1 MKIIQRPPSPHLVA
15 ILLLTLI
22 CVACSPATSTGA
34 TPQNHDSPV
43 ASASSS
49 GTTLTAVGTSTTQS
63 CPNAVKDP
71 THWDPIIPTQSGT
84 TQVGMVSC
92 GSLLGDA
99 SLQALVN
106 VYHQGTGQILDVY
119 VYTNITAARPSRIF
133 TLMNLEKG
141 DARISAS
148 NTIIT
153 NEVDENSSINKGRG
167 NAALR
172 RDLSRE
178 FQWSSSKKAFV
189 QIAFP
194 GIFPDLTRYHAEM
207 DQLEVNQGYQT
218 WKRDAAM
225 TAQACAENFLKWF
238 PHPVTTIQ
246 SGGGAHDINATVLVN
261 NPDPSGSS
269 IIVSLSRLDGNIN
282 DGIWEVTDVDSNAA
296 TISSLHNGD
305 RLSSPVT
312 ITGTGVAS
320 GSFIGTMTVF
330 DHLYTDIGDMDVVGD
345 NPTGKTTFSSYLTYT
360 SSYQTGVQ
368 EGVLAFYVINF
379 DSNSIETAVMRKVLL
394 SPTTGQ

>member
-1 MKIIQRPPSPHLVA
+1 
-15 ILLLTLI
+15 
-22 CVACSPATSTGA
+22 
-34 TPQNHDSPV
+34 
-43 ASASSS
+43 
-49 GTTLTAVGTSTTQS
+49 
-63 CPNAVKDP
+63 
-71 THWDPIIPTQSGT
+71 
-84 TQVGMVSC
+84 MVSC

-106 VYHQGTGQILDVY
+106 VYHQGTGQILDAY
-119 VYTNITAARPSRIF
+119 VYTDITAAHPSRIF
-133 TLMNLEKG
+133 KLENLEKG

-153 NEVDENSSINKGRG
+153 NEVDENSSVNKGRG

-172 RDLSRE
+172 RDLDRE

-194 GIFPDLTRYHAEM
+194 GIFPDLTRYHAEL

-225 TAQACAENFLKWF
+225 TAQACAENFLKWY
-238 PHPVTTIQ
+238 PHPVTTVQ
-246 SGGGAHDINATVLVN
+246 SGGGTHDLNATVLVN
-261 NPDPSGSS
+261 NPDPGGSS
-269 IIVSLSRLDGNIN
+269 VIVSLSRFDGKTN
-282 DGIWEVTDVDSNAA
+282 GSIWEVTNVDTNSASIN
-296 TISSLHNGD
+296 SLHNGD
-305 RLSSPVT
+305 ILSSPVT

-320 GSFIGTMTVF
+320 DSFIGTVTVF
-330 DHLYTDIGDMDVVGD
+330 DHLYTDVGDMDVVGD
-345 NPTGKTTFSSYLTYT
+345 NLNGKTTFSSYLTYT
-360 SSYQTGVQ
+360 SSFQTGAQ

-394 SPTTGQ
+394 NPTMGQ

>member
-1 MKIIQRPPSPHLVA
+1 MKIFQCPPSLRFVT

-22 CVACSPATSTGA
+22 CAACSPATSTGA

-43 ASASSS
+43 ASAGSS
-49 GTTLTAVGTSTTQS
+49 GTSLTTAGTPPTQP

-71 THWDPIIPTQSGT
+71 THWDPIIPTQSST

-92 GSLLGDA
+92 GNLLGNA
-99 SLQALVN
+99 LLQALVN

-119 VYTNITAARPSRIF
+119 VFTDITATHPSRIF

-153 NEVDENSSINKGRG
+153 NEVDENSSVNKGRG
-167 NAALR
+167 NAALHI
-172 RDLSRE
+172 DLARE

-225 TAQACAENFLKWF
+225 TAQACAENFLKWYS
-238 PHPVTTIQ
+238 HPVTTVQ
-246 SGGGAHDINATVLVN
+246 SGGGAHDLNATVLVN
-261 NPDPSGSS
+261 NPDPGGSP
-269 IIVSLSRLDGNIN
+269 IIVSLSRLDGNTN
-282 DGIWEVTDVDSNAA
+282 GGIWEVTNVDSNAA

-305 RLSSPVT
+305 RLSSPLT

-320 GSFIGTMTVF
+320 DSFIGTVTVF

-345 NPTGKTTFSSYLTYT
+345 TSNGKTTFSSYLSYN
-360 SSYQTGVQ
+360 SSFPAGAQ
-368 EGVLAFYVINF
+368 EGVVAFYVINF